1 MTRPRKTPFLPEFR
15 LEDSPFYWMGR
26 ISSMHGLKAERAL
39 KRAGVDNSQWK
50 VLSALSQR
58 DMSSLSQLMDAAI
71 LKQSTLTKVIQRM
84 AADGLVHVAT
94 SQDDGRAIH
103 ITITDQ
109 GRATLERLRPEI
121 ARIFSFVFDDL
132 SDSEMDALN
141 ARLRM
146 IFEQLQR
153 F

>member
-1 MTRPRKTPFLPEFR
+1 M
-15 LEDSPFYWMGR
+15 
-26 ISSMHGLKAERAL
+26 